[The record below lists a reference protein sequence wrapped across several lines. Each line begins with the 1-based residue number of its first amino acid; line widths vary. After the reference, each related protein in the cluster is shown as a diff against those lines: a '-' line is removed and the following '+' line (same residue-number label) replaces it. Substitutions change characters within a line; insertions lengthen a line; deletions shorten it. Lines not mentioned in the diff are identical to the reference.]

1 MLEYMRKL
9 EVCLEKVVDE
19 KWNEDVVI
27 EDEEVVVG
35 LSCLVVLID
44 LEDEFLEDMR
54 FLFYGFCEYR
64 DLGFF
69 FVGF

>member
-1 MLEYMRKL
+1 MRKL

-19 KWNEDVVI
+19 KWNEDVII

-54 FLFYGFCEYR
+54 FLFYGFCECG